1 MKPSINKH
9 RNDVLVRSL
18 TDADPHDGKD
28 LQATLDALVATTMLQ
43 TDRGTVADY
52 IPALGRVDPKKFG
65 MAIACTDGRLFESG
79 DAAEPFSIQSVSK
92 VFTLAMAIGAVGDGL
107 WQRVGHKPSTES
119 FNSIVELERE
129 EGIPRNPFVNAGA
142 IVVADILL
150 ASHEPREAI
159 GEILR
164 FVRFLAEDDSI
175 VVDRRVARSE
185 RQIDYR
191 NAGLASYLAAFK
203 NLRNSPERVLGVYAH
218 HCAISM
224 NCKQLAIAGRFLANA
239 GRNPQSGLQ
248 IVSME
253 RSRRINALLLT
264 CGQYDG
270 SGEFAFQVGL
280 PAKSGVG
287 GGILAIVPSIASIAV
302 WSPGLD
308 ASGNSKL
315 GRDALRCLTASQG
328 WSVFGR

>member
-1 MKPSINKH
+1 MQPSINKH
-9 RNDVLVRSL
+9 RNDVLIRSL
-18 TDADPHDGKD
+18 TDVDPHDRKD

-65 MAIACTDGRLFESG
+65 VAIACTDGRLFESG

-92 VFTLAMAIGAVGDGL
+92 VFTLAMAIGAVGDGI
-107 WQRVGHKPSTES
+107 WHRVGHKPSSES

-129 EGIPRNPFVNAGA
+129 EGIPRNPFINAGA
-142 IVVADILL
+142 LVVADILL

-164 FVRFLAEDDSI
+164 FVRFLADDDSI

-191 NAGLASYLAAFK
+191 NAGLANYLAAFK
-203 NLRNSPERVLGVYAH
+203 NLRNCPERVLGVYAH

-248 IVSME
+248 IVSTE

-270 SGEFAFQVGL
+270 SGEFAFHIGL

-308 ASGNSKL
+308 QSGNSKL
-315 GRDALRCLTASQG
+315 GCAALRRLTASQG

>member
-1 MKPSINKH
+1 
-9 RNDVLVRSL
+9 
-18 TDADPHDGKD
+18 
-28 LQATLDALVATTMLQ
+28 MLQ

-52 IPALGRVDPKKFG
+52 VPALGHVDPKKFG
-65 MAIACTDGRLFESG
+65 VAIACTDGRLFASG
-79 DAAEPFSIQSVSK
+79 DAEEPFSIQSVSK
-92 VFTLAMAIGAVGDGL
+92 VFTLAMAMGEVGDGL
-107 WQRVGHKPSTES
+107 WQRVGNKPSSES

-129 EGIPRNPFVNAGA
+129 KGVPRNPFVNAGA
-142 IVVADILL
+142 LVVADILL

-164 FVRFLAEDDSI
+164 FVRFLADDDSI
-175 VVDRRVARSE
+175 VVDKHVARSE
-185 RQIDYR
+185 RRVDYR
-191 NAGLASYLAAFK
+191 NAGLANYLAAFK
-203 NLRNSPERVLGVYAH
+203 NLRNSPDRVLGVYAH

-224 NCKQLAIAGRFLANA
+224 NCMQLAVAGRFLANA

-248 IVSME
+248 TVSAE

-287 GGILAIVPSIASIAV
+287 GGILAIVPSMASIAV

-315 GRDALRCLTASQG
+315 GCAALRHLAASQG
-328 WSVFGR
+328 WSVFGH